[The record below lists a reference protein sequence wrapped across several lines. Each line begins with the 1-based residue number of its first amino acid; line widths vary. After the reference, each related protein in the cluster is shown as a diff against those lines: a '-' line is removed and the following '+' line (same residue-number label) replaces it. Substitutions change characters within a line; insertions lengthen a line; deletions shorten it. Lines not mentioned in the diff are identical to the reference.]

1 MKRFVF
7 LSLALALTLTTVS
20 LPATMAKG
28 PSALQPNA
36 VAVAPAPAEL
46 EFTLVNST
54 GYDIKGLYLAPHSS
68 EAWDK
73 SDELLKGQSF
83 SNGSAV
89 NIIYKSGED
98 APTWDLMVV
107 WTDGSPNSKWDDI
120 NLNGTR
126 KATLTYDRGSDT
138 TTITKNE

>member
-36 VAVAPAPAEL
+36 VAAAPAEL
-46 EFTLVNST
+46 QFTLVNKT

-68 EAWDK
+68 EEWDK

-89 NIIYKSGED
+89 NIVYKSGED